1 MTTIKTLQSLAT
13 SGQLIATEHG
23 VYRPHD
29 GVTEYADC
37 PETGHRWDGTQT
49 SETCPYSYLECRV
62 SLHDSDTREELTAE
76 GLGLSPLAYHQ
87 AIIESL
93 AVGYTGHIVAAGR
106 TVYAA

>member
-1 MTTIKTLQSLAT
+1 MTTTTTATLARN
-13 SGQLIATEHG
+13 GQLIATEHG

-29 GVTEYADC
+29 GVAEYADC
-37 PETGHRWDGTQT
+37 PETGHRWDGAMT

-76 GLGLSPLAYHQ
+76 DLGITDLAYHQ

>member
-29 GVTEYADC
+29 GVSEHADC
-37 PETGHRWDGTQT
+37 PETGHRWDGAQT
-49 SETCPYSYLECRV
+49 TEVCPYSYLECDV
-62 SLHDSDTREELTAE
+62 TLTDSDTRDALTAE
-76 GLGLSPLAYHQ
+76 DLGITDLAYHQ

-93 AVGYTGHIVAAGR
+93 AAGYTGHVLVSGR